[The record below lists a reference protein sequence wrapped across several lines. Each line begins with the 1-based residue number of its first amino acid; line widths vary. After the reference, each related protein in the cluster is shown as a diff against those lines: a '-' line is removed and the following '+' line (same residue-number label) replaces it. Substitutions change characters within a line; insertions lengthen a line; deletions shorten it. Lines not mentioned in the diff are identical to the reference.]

1 MAWFPVL
8 ELHPY
13 QTHRSSGTGDPKPL
27 VLLDP
32 GFEGFLTCHPVQTGF
47 PWGANRVPRC
57 LIYIVCVCMKLMR
70 KSVSVYIHAYIYI
83 CILVCVCVCLCSSRT
98 PGLVPLSVVRNP
110 AQQVLQL
117 QEYQPIHPS
126 HSRVSMPVAPI
137 YHRVG
142 GSGDGPLQVLHVPKC
157 NLLVLNSVTSTP
169 HLLINMCLGRA
180 CLSSCFL
187 PGHARYMAMY
197 MAGHLKW
204 PCTRQAVASWLGCP

>member
-83 CILVCVCVCLCSSRT
+83 CILVCVCVCVFVFPTYSRFGSIERSAKPGAASSPAAGISTYPPLPFKGQHASSSNLPPGGRLRRRT
-98 PGLVPLSVVRNP
+98 ITSFARPKVQFIGTQFSNLYTASSNKHVSREGLSVKLLP
-110 AQQVLQL
+110 A
-117 QEYQPIHPS
+117 
-126 HSRVSMPVAPI
+126 R
-137 YHRVG
+137 
-142 GSGDGPLQVLHVPKC
+142 
-157 NLLVLNSVTSTP
+157 
-169 HLLINMCLGRA
+169 
-180 CLSSCFL
+180 SC
-187 PGHARYMAMY
+187 
-197 MAGHLKW
+197 
-204 PCTRQAVASWLGCP
+204 